1 MSYLY
6 GYISNVVAIHPDR
19 NLIFL
24 TQMTNQKLM
33 VHDMDK
39 ENLDAFHTLGHNYGS
54 LTPYIP
60 SFLNL
65 VLTSI
70 EMLILEYAW
79 AHSSGN

>member
-19 NLIFL
+19 NLIFF

-65 VLTSI
+65 VLTSN

>member
-6 GYISNVVAIHPDR
+6 GYVSNVAAIHLDR

-24 TQMTNQKLM
+24 TQMTNQKLT

-65 VLTSI
+65 VLTN
-70 EMLILEYAW
+70 E
-79 AHSSGN
+79 H